1 MERTL
6 IAFNFPNMVSIVAM
20 AAAGYGLVLGV
31 TWLLG
36 INRSGG

>member
-6 IAFNFPNMVSIVAM
+6 IAFNFPNMVSIIAM
-20 AAAGYGLVLGV
+20 AAAGYGLAVGV

-36 INRSGG
+36 ISRNGG